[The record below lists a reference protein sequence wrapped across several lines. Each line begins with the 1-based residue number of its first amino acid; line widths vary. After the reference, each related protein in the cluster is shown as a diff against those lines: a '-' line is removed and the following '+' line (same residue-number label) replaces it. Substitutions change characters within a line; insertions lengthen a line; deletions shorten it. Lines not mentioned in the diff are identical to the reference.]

1 MRLTVRRIG
10 LIFFKRITTWINQ
23 NAMNLDNVILCGD
36 FNCQLDTNNN
46 DKSVNIL
53 NNVLKNYYFKNC

>member
-1 MRLTVRRIG
+1 
-10 LIFFKRITTWINQ
+10 
-23 NAMNLDNVILCGD
+23 MNLDYVILWGD